1 VADDVKRRAALGKL
15 ASQMLRNQE
24 VECIFPAKLSNGQR
38 HVVVA
43 LPTDTYGDLL
53 GRLSALKGPVN
64 VLVSG
69 SPKAVHV
76 IVFTPSAG
84 RRNHG
89 DFDQCEIGPTSE
101 IGLLLELLRDT
112 KRSTEVRLV
121 TPNYDT
127 ELVDHS
133 ELSFG

>member
-1 VADDVKRRAALGKL
+1 MASDIQRRAALAKL

-24 VECIFPAKLSNGQR
+24 VEGIFPAKLSNGQR

-53 GRLSALKGPVN
+53 GRVSILGGPVN
-64 VLVSG
+64 VMVSE

-76 IVFTPSAG
+76 IVFTRHTGA
-84 RRNHG
+84 RNNG
-89 DFDQCEIGPTSE
+89 DYDQCEIGPTSE
-101 IGLLLELLRDT
+101 IGLLLDLLRDT
-112 KRSTEVRLV
+112 KRATKIRLV
-121 TPNYDT
+121 SPNYDT
-127 ELVDHS
+127 ELVDHD